1 MGGTGGH
8 VGLQPF
14 RPPRISSVPSPCSF
28 GTPSPGGS
36 PEHRWGDPASGP
48 CVTRCPAAVLAL
60 ALVLGAPWQAL
71 HGAPLAELSGDHDFQ
86 LFLHKNLEFTRKIRG
101 DVAALQRAVVSAPIT
116 PPSPPSLIGTAGP
129 WPAASPHPRH
139 HPWTARSSPRCA
151 PSPLHAVSSGRCPAL
166 LQTGGGVPHPPG
178 CRRAMAVSWGVGLC
192 SSDRVPSP
200 AVRHL
205 PAVHRGRAA
214 AGAAGPPPRAGAAGS
229 VPQAR
234 LPGGECGHP
243 PVTRAARPQPGWG
256 SEHRTPMPF
265 PRRRCA
271 SLRSAPGCT
280 RTTTRWAPSCG
291 CCPITRRWWRR
302 CSWTPPTSPPTSSSR

>member
-1 MGGTGGH
+1 MCCLTREYRRPMGGTGGH

-139 HPWTARSSPRCA
+139 HPWTARSSPCCA
-151 PSPLHAVSSGRCPAL
+151 PSPLHAVSSGSLSCAPADGWGGSHIPRGVAGLWPSHGASGSAALTVCPL
-166 LQTGGGVPHPPG
+166 PQCDTFQLCTEEELQLVQPDPHLVQAPLDQCHKRG
-178 CRRAMAVSWGVGLC
+178 FQAVS
-192 SSDRVPSP
+192 
-200 AVRHL
+200 
-205 PAVHRGRAA
+205 
-214 AGAAGPPPRAGAAGS
+214 AGT
-229 VPQAR
+229 
-234 LPGGECGHP
+234 HP
-243 PVTRAARPQPGWG
+243 
-256 SEHRTPMPF
+256 
-265 PRRRCA
+265 
-271 SLRSAPGCT
+271 
-280 RTTTRWAPSCG
+280 
-291 CCPITRRWWRR
+291 
-302 CSWTPPTSPPTSSSR
+302 